1 MAKNR
6 QPNNPS
12 KNKNQL
18 TGKSPSKKIIIG
30 GVVLAALVIT
40 GILLFKTKSQDDPI
54 PSTSS
59 KASSTALPIDTTN
72 APRKMT
78 MEINQAIMVTEELDY
93 GGKVPSIAEALQ
105 DIERVHR
112 PEDGIGRTF
121 AIIDAYG
128 MKMPNGKLHISMH
141 ASTEKVGYGAVVFKR
156 TGKVLWHSDIV
167 PATKPASGFSG
178 KSLTILVDDGKG
190 QTYFVDG
197 SKNPSSI
204 LTATLRELNSPVDSF
219 WPDGVEREV
228 TFIYSACGCP
238 VKAKVK
244 RVGSKTVRTEE
255 LPVLFPDDP
264 PAVALINRLMGWQ
277 N

>member
-1 MAKNR
+1 
-6 QPNNPS
+6 
-12 KNKNQL
+12 
-18 TGKSPSKKIIIG
+18 
-30 GVVLAALVIT
+30 
-40 GILLFKTKSQDDPI
+40 
-54 PSTSS
+54 
-59 KASSTALPIDTTN
+59 
-72 APRKMT
+72 

-112 PEDGIGRTF
+112 PADGVGRAF

-141 ASTEKVGYGAVVFKR
+141 VSTEKVGYGAVVFKR
-156 TGKVLWHSDIV
+156 TGKILWHSEIV